1 MRDYIQKIKKKDVV
15 TLFWYILGV
24 GVPMFVGFIKNTIF
38 TRVFTS
44 AEYGQYALVNLTF
57 SFATIVFISWT
68 SSILWRFYQRY
79 RLKGDLT
86 VFYSNLLMI
95 YGASFVLLALFTL
108 VYASLQHDFYLVKL
122 IIYTALFYMTK
133 ELTVFLG
140 ILLRLKQKDR
150 AYNLLRLAQS
160 LFGFGVLLLLVFS
173 FDFRIEAFL
182 LSSFIIDLLII
193 LYFLSQKHAPFS
205 WRYFS
210 KDALKEF
217 LSFGSR
223 SIIISLLLL
232 GIASIDRY
240 IISYY
245 DTVDHVGIYNQLYN
259 FSDISIVAVM
269 TVLYG
274 FINPILTLE
283 FETNLENAHRVI
295 KKYFLFISAIVVPIV
310 LILSVFAKPITALI
324 FHESFAQAYGLV
336 PYVLVSA
343 YLYGLV
349 NLVEF
354 KLKFEDR
361 LNLIIGYYIIC
372 LVFNVVLNL
381 VFIPRYGYS
390 FAAIAT
396 LLTYILMF
404 VLFYQSQV
412 WSRLKSIRL
421 FL

>member
-1 MRDYIQKIKKKDVV
+1 MRDYIQEIKKKDIV

-38 TRVFTS
+38 TRVFTT

-57 SFATIVFISWT
+57 SFATIIFISWT

-79 RLKGDLT
+79 RLRGNLT
-86 VFYSNLLMI
+86 VF
-95 YGASFVLLALFTL
+95 LFTL

-140 ILLRLKQKDR
+140 ILLRLKQRDR

-193 LYFLSQKHAPFS
+193 LYFFSQKHAPFS

-210 KDALKEF
+210 KNVLKEF
-217 LSFGSR
+217 FGFGSK

-245 DTVDHVGIYNQLYN
+245 DTVGYVGIYNQLYN

-283 FETNLENAHRVI
+283 FETNLANAHRAI
-295 KKYFLFISAIVVPIV
+295 KKYFFFISAIVVPVV

-336 PYVLVSA
+336 PYVLISA

-354 KLKFEDR
+354 KLKFEDK

-381 VFIPRYGYS
+381 LFIPRYGYS
-390 FAAIAT
+390 FAAVAT
-396 LLTYILMF
+396 LLTYVLMF
-404 VLFYQSQV
+404 VLFYKSQV
-412 WSRLKSIRL
+412 WSRLKNVR
-421 FL
+421 FF